1 MDLQAQLDGGD
12 LAGAVAACVA
22 AVKAR
27 PADADS
33 RYRLF
38 AVLCFA
44 GDLHRARKQLT
55 ALDVGDPELARVQ
68 AVYINLLA
76 SEQERRAVYRHG
88 AEPLLPPDPPAHLVR
103 RLAALAALAA
113 ARDGRAEEA
122 ASLVAEAIELQPE
135 LAGSVNGRPL
145 GSLRDLDD
153 QLGSLLE
160 VFAGGRYLWLPL
172 ERIARLET
180 EPPRHLLD
188 LLWQPARLTD
198 RAGTTSNVHLP
209 VLYEGSGDG
218 GGDPR
223 CATGRVTEWYPVG
236 GGLERGR
243 GQRLL
248 GWSSPAGEVAELPI
262 LELRLLELGT
272 AP

>member
-27 PADADS
+27 PGDADS

-55 ALDVGDPELARVQ
+55 ALDVGDPELTRVQ
-68 AVYINLLA
+68 AIYINLLA

-88 AEPLLPPDPPAHLVR
+88 AEPLLPPDPPEHLVR
-103 RLAALAALAA
+103 RLAALAAAQRGEAGAA
-113 ARDGRAEEA
+113 GE
-122 ASLVAEAIELQPE
+122 LVAEAIGLQPE
-135 LAGSVNGRPL
+135 LAGSVNGQAL

-172 ERIARLET
+172 ERIARLEV

-188 LLWQPARLTD
+188 LLWLPARLTD
-198 RAGTTSNVHLP
+198 PGGATANVHLP

-218 GGDPR
+218 DGDPR
-223 CATGRVTEWYPVG
+223 CATGRVTEWYAVG

-262 LELRLLELGT
+262 LELRSLELGT